1 MICKMVN
8 AMNNNITLKIENI
21 KNCYVNEYDPSVYL
35 TCIIHIYFPYR
46 EVEHFSFGANDQV
59 LLKTILTLQN
69 YFNGSLTEDTAIS
82 FFAPWHMGKLIIYP
96 CVLYWNSKTK
106 YWRFGYK
113 ADHRSHGFDYIYTLG
128 DDQIRSILEQLEEI
142 YRTNDWDT
150 VGKINHYTFLFPQ
163 KDFQWCYSANKLCN
177 DIQELSHGKEI
188 KAVYVSSENYF
199 DPLTEKENFVN
210 YLHNDSGIIVVLD
223 DVVIEFLIFSQG
235 TFMTRYFTQN
245 EVQIIGP
252 QFDYIR
258 DRNNEFCDLSNLHG
272 LFKLEYRNSP
282 IESVEVKSINYQHG
296 PSRIGFDYS
305 NVGDPVELPDSVRFI
320 LKNGNSIFFAGMDD
334 DFTIGI
340 SKHN

>member
-1 MICKMVN
+1 
-8 AMNNNITLKIENI
+8 MNNNITLKIENI

-150 VGKINHYTFLFPQ
+150 VGKINHYTFLFHFLFFVFAFREEMP
-163 KDFQWCYSANKLCN
+163 FR
-177 DIQELSHGKEI
+177 IT
-188 KAVYVSSENYF
+188 SS
-199 DPLTEKENFVN
+199 
-210 YLHNDSGIIVVLD
+210 
-223 DVVIEFLIFSQG
+223 
-235 TFMTRYFTQN
+235 
-245 EVQIIGP
+245 
-252 QFDYIR
+252 
-258 DRNNEFCDLSNLHG
+258 
-272 LFKLEYRNSP
+272 
-282 IESVEVKSINYQHG
+282 
-296 PSRIGFDYS
+296 
-305 NVGDPVELPDSVRFI
+305 
-320 LKNGNSIFFAGMDD
+320 
-334 DFTIGI
+334 
-340 SKHN
+340 